1 MIGGGRRT
9 SLEYVLCLPIVA
21 ALAYALWFFLSHHH
35 LPQPFSPDPAGTG
48 TDWYSLTRWSR
59 EPGAYEIERSIYPP
73 LSFVLMRV
81 LTLPGCYAP
90 GIPADPRGCDG
101 LGFAA
106 LTLMWAIG
114 GALTWL
120 TFRKI
125 DRGTATPRAFAMT
138 FGLPMLYALERGNLV
153 VFAYAC
159 MLLGFGPLL
168 RSAWLR
174 WMFAGLAVNFKVYL
188 VGAIFAPLLKRR
200 WHEVA
205 AVAATAGLIYLVTWA
220 MLGDGGPAQIVRN
233 VLRFSSGEAEAR
245 NLWYPATYQPLAR
258 LLAEAWPGRRV
269 ADLALGAALL
279 TGAVQAVILAAAAAA
294 WLRPAAATQRR
305 AVLLAVALALSASE
319 AGGYTEMFVLLFVFT
334 EPMRGRA
341 RTTALLIAYLLSVP
355 FDVTVAALP
364 PEPRWSWL
372 AGVEV
377 VPAYGVGVLTLLRPG
392 LTMAM
397 AALLA
402 GSTIADAWRA
412 RETRQAD
419 TFLLRSRAR

>member
-1 MIGGGRRT
+1 VTGAARRV
-9 SLEYVLCLPIVA
+9 SLEHLLCLPIVA
-21 ALAYALWFFLSHHH
+21 ALVYAVWFFATHHY

-81 LTLPGCYAP
+81 FTLPGCYAP
-90 GIPADPRGCDG
+90 DMPADARGCDG

-106 LTLMWAIG
+106 LILMWAIG

-125 DRGTATPRAFAMT
+125 DRSTAAPRAVAMT
-138 FGLPMLYALERGNLV
+138 FGLPMLYALERGNVV

-168 RSAWLR
+168 RRAWLR
-174 WMFAGLAVNFKVYL
+174 WVFAGLAVNFKVYL
-188 VGAIFAPLLKRR
+188 IGAIFAPLLKRR
-200 WHEVA
+200 WR
-205 AVAATAGLIYLVTWA
+205 AVAGMSAAAGLIYLATWA
-220 MLGDGGPAQIVRN
+220 MLGDGSPVQIVRN
-233 VLRFSSGEAEAR
+233 VLHFSGASGAAAAR
-245 NLWYPATYQPLAR
+245 NLWYPATYLPLGE
-258 LLAEAWPGRRV
+258 LLADAVPDRP
-269 ADLALGAALL
+269 GAASALVLAATVL
-279 TGAVQAVILAAAAAA
+279 TRAMQAIILTAAAAA

-334 EPMRGRA
+334 EPMRGRTRA
-341 RTTALLIAYLLSVP
+341 AALLIAYLLSVP
-355 FDVTVAALP
+355 FDVTVTALP

-377 VPAYGVGVLTLLRPG
+377 VPTYGVGALTLLRPG

-412 RETRQAD
+412 R
-419 TFLLRSRAR
+419 